1 MTQNVGDETGP
12 GAENEAASR
21 EAARFPNNDN
31 EAILFCEDDPED
43 RHLFQKAFERLDAAP
58 SIEFVDGAEALFGYL
73 NDDNEFTGG
82 PAPRFIVLDLNMP
95 VFDGRR
101 ALVRMKRTARLKTLP
116 VVILSTSGARLDIER
131 CYEFGAYCYIQKPFD
146 LTGAIDIAETLT
158 GFWHAGTIENAH
170 IPKLQSR
177 EVEML

>member
-1 MTQNVGDETGP
+1 MTQNIDGKTDQGDRDEALSPEPVQSP
-12 GAENEAASR
+12 GR
-21 EAARFPNNDN
+21 DN

-58 SIEFVDGAEALFGYL
+58 SIEFVDGGETLFGYL
-73 NDDNEFTGG
+73 NGDDDFTGR

-95 VFDGRR
+95 LFDGRR
-101 ALVRMKRTARLKTLP
+101 ALVRMKRTPRLKTLP

-146 LTGAIDIAETLT
+146 LNGAIDIAETLT
-158 GFWHAGTIENAH
+158 GFWNAGTIESAH

-177 EVEML
+177 DVELL